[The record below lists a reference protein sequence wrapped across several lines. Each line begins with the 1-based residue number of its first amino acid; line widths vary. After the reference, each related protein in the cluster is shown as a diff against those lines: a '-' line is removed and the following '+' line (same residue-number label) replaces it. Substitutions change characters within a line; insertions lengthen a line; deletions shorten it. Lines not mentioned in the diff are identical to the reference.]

1 MIFGRF
7 GYFVLVGD
15 SGEIVEKISS
25 TYIHSDNICTYII
38 HNYMYKGKIN
48 TTQISRIKERINN
61 EQQKV
66 ATKKDEKP
74 R

>member
-15 SGEIVEKISS
+15 SGEIVERISS

-38 HNYMYKGKIN
+38 HNN
-48 TTQISRIKERINN
+48 AQR
-61 EQQKV
+61 
-66 ATKKDEKP
+66 
-74 R
+74 